1 MKTTLN
7 ISEKLLE
14 EAIRLTGV
22 RTKTEVVS
30 QALEI
35 LIREKR
41 IDRLIKGAGNLN
53 FDDSWEES
61 RHGR

>member
-22 RTKTEVVS
+22 RTKTAVVS
-30 QALEI
+30 QALEA

-41 IDRLIKGAGNLN
+41 IDRLIKKAGNLN

>member
-7 ISEKLLE
+7 ISEDLIEK
-14 EAIRLTGV
+14 AIQLTGA

-30 QALEI
+30 RALKT
-35 LIREKR
+35 LIREQK
-41 IDRLIKGAGNLN
+41 IDRLLKEAGNFN
-53 FDDSWEES
+53 FDDSWDEA

>member
-30 QALEI
+30 QALET

>member
-7 ISEKLLE
+7 ISEELIEK
-14 EAIRLTGV
+14 AIQLTGA

-30 QALEI
+30 RALET
-35 LIREKR
+35 LIREQK
-41 IDRLIKGAGNLN
+41 INRLLKEAGNLS
-53 FDDSWEES
+53 FDDSWEEA